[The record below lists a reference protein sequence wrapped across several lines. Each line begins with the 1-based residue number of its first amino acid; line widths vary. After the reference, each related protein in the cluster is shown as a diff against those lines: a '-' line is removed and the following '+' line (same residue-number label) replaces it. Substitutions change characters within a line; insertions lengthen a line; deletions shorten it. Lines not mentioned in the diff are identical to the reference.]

1 MNIEKVSDKFWYNQP
16 SILWDMNRF
25 IEFFPNP
32 GLSLSEKLNALVRLS
47 FYISLL
53 LMIFFGNYLYI
64 YIFIVILVFT
74 YLIYKNYTPKKME
87 ELQDYKSLLNSEYND
102 TTHLDKIEQ
111 SVLENNSEIETS
123 LNDYVLTSKKKTNPT
138 INNPFMNINQ
148 ITDNRKKSAGDKYYD
163 KPEVAA
169 KVEKDFEFNLYRDVS
184 DLYNKR
190 NSQRQYYTM
199 PSTTI
204 PNEQTSFAKWL
215 YLSPPTCKEDSIR
228 CVPESGIP
236 PPNGNGGLEYIVDL

>member
-1 MNIEKVSDKFWYNQP
+1 
-16 SILWDMNRF
+16 MNRF

-32 GLSLSEKLNALVRLS
+32 DLSLSEKLNALVRLS

-74 YLIYKNYTPKKME
+74 YLIYKNYTPKKIE
-87 ELQDYKSLLNSEYND
+87 DFQDYKSLINSEYND
-102 TTHLDKIEQ
+102 ITHLDKIEQ
-111 SVLENNSEIETS
+111 LVLENNSEIETS
-123 LNDYVLTSKKKTNPT
+123 LNDYGLTSKKKTNPT

-169 KVEKDFEFNLYRDVS
+169 KVEKGFEFNLYRDVS